1 MPRHAPASVTRH
13 PYRYGAGPSPPDQT
27 PPDQAPAGADNPD
40 PPPSPRVPPAP
51 ADSTVNTEGPASGL
65 IRIPRKNPPPEA
77 EEAERASDRDPPGQ
91 HVGAVGRVAAQP
103 ERALRDRV
111 DREAADLVHFGR
123 ADLAC
128 PGMDLQLALPRREK
142 LAEQRVPGDL
152 ELHAQVGRGE
162 GERPDRGRLGPH
174 HRGLKPVLVG
184 VVGELRQLGIDVM
197 PGESVPARL
206 DEPRGNGL
214 TSPQR
219 LAQGP

>member
-13 PYRYGAGPSPPDQT
+13 PYRYGAGPSPPRTKPPPAPIT
-27 PPDQAPAGADNPD
+27 PN

-65 IRIPRKNPPPEA
+65 IRIPRKNPPPEAGEAGEAEEA

-128 PGMDLQLALPRREK
+128 PGMDLQL
-142 LAEQRVPGDL
+142 
-152 ELHAQVGRGE
+152 
-162 GERPDRGRLGPH
+162 
-174 HRGLKPVLVG
+174 
-184 VVGELRQLGIDVM
+184 
-197 PGESVPARL
+197 
-206 DEPRGNGL
+206 
-214 TSPQR
+214 
-219 LAQGP
+219 